1 MTDPSKK
8 LVALFAASCALAVA
22 NLYYAQPLI
31 GRIAGELGISQGNA
45 GFVMTL
51 TQIGYGAGLLA
62 IVPLADVV
70 ENRKL
75 IVLALAGVTV
85 GLVAIA
91 TATSALAFL
100 AAAFAVGACAVATQ
114 ILVPFVSH
122 LTSEQH
128 RGRVVG
134 TVMSGLLFGIMLAR
148 PVSSFVA
155 GHAGWRYVF
164 AGSAVAIAL
173 LAALLARLL
182 PTRKPTEAARY
193 IDIVRSLWPLVAQTP
208 VLRRRAF
215 YQGMMF
221 AAFNAFWT
229 GSSLVLHDSFGL
241 GADGIAWFA
250 LAGATGALM
259 APIAGRMA
267 DRGHTRVGTGVA
279 LATVAFAFALGIAA
293 VSAHVLALLV
303 VAAIL
308 LDGAVQVTLV
318 LGLRAIYMLAPEH
331 RGRLNGLFMAFT
343 FACGAMSSALC
354 TQLYARCGWTGLS
367 ISGIGFALIGLATFA
382 TE

>member
-1 MTDPSKK
+1 VNDPSKK
-8 LVALFAASCALAVA
+8 LIALFAASCALAVA

-51 TQIGYGAGLLA
+51 TQIGYGTGLLA
-62 IVPLADVV
+62 IVPLADVF

-75 IVLALAGVTV
+75 IVIALAGVAL

-91 TATSALAFL
+91 TASSAFAFL
-100 AAAFAVGACAVATQ
+100 IAAFAVGACAVATQ

-122 LTSEQH
+122 LTSEAN

-164 AGSAVAIAL
+164 AGSAVAITL
-173 LAALLARLL
+173 LAIVLARLL
-182 PTRKPTEAARY
+182 PTRQPTGGARY
-193 IDIVRSLWPLVAQTP
+193 AQIMVSLVTLWRQTP

-229 GSSLVLHDSFGL
+229 GSSLVLHDAFGL
-241 GADGIAWFA
+241 GSDGIAWFA
-250 LAGATGALM
+250 LAGATGALI
-259 APIAGRMA
+259 APIAGRLA
-267 DRGHTRVGTGVA
+267 DRGYTRAGTGAALVTVA
-279 LATVAFAFALGIAA
+279 LAFVLGIAA

-318 LGLRAIYMLAPEH
+318 LGLRAIYMLAPEQ
-331 RGRLNGLFMAFT
+331 RGRLNGMFMAFT
-343 FACGAMSSALC
+343 FACGAASSALC
-354 TQLYARCGWTGLS
+354 TQLYASRGWTGLS